1 LEPSKKGLKEKRR
14 LDKVWEKILN
24 TILRKVQ
31 ITKKERWVK
40 VAKGNKKSLTKHDLL
55 RAIKQMAMQLQMIN
69 NQVLMIDNIVD
80 SYIRMNKDDKK
91 LEAFIVKEIE
101 KKKKDA
107 QNTEHKQ
114 SGRSAKTSK

>member
-1 LEPSKKGLKEKRR
+1 M
-14 LDKVWEKILN
+14 
-24 TILRKVQ
+24 
-31 ITKKERWVK
+31 
-40 VAKGNKKSLTKHDLL
+40 AKGNKKSLTKHDLL

>member
-1 LEPSKKGLKEKRR
+1 M
-14 LDKVWEKILN
+14 
-24 TILRKVQ
+24 
-31 ITKKERWVK
+31 
-40 VAKGNKKSLTKHDLL
+40 AKGTKKSLTKHDLL
-55 RAIKQMAMQLQMIN
+55 RAIKQMAMQLQMIS

-107 QNTEHKQ
+107 R
-114 SGRSAKTSK
+114 GRLCSVSCLNEGG